1 MVNHINGDKLNNNAW
16 NLEWATCSE
25 NHQHA
30 YASGL
35 RNGQGIADRHRGTKS
50 GTTSQFHNVCWDASR
65 NKWKAILKDKSKMVF
80 QKRFDCEL
88 EAAAYVNTMLD
99 KLGYSNRPRNRFT

>member
-1 MVNHINGDKLNNNAW
+1 MVNHVDGNKLNNNAW

-25 NHQHA
+25 NHKHA
-30 YASGL
+30 YATGL
-35 RNGQGIADRHRGTKS
+35 RSGAGIADRHRGVKN
-50 GTTSQFHNVCWDASR
+50 GTTSKFNNVSWDTSR
-65 NKWKAILKDKSKMVF
+65 GKWKATLKDKGNMVF

-99 KLGYSNRPRNRFT
+99 KLGYSDRPRNWFV